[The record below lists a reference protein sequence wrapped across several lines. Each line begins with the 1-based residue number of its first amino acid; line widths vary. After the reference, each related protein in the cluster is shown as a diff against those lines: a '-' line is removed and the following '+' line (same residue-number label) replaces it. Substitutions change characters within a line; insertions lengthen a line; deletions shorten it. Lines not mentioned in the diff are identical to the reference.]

1 MTGEEALDDL
11 FSLRWKKAMIQ
22 KLSINCQQEPML
34 INVVKPMNLPEGMTC
49 ATSVW
54 FDSVDGIYGGL
65 PHSLYLSR
73 AFDFV
78 YRRGLVN
85 GKVYTAKRAGDSSA
99 DSYQVMGEM
108 VQGTPQIVDSISNNK
123 RNDRGDVFSHRQ
135 IVSALSPLNII
146 IISDVI
152 SVVFEKHLP
161 LGFEITDVLFGPF

>member
-1 MTGEEALDDL
+1 
-11 FSLRWKKAMIQ
+11 
-22 KLSINCQQEPML
+22 
-34 INVVKPMNLPEGMTC
+34 
-49 ATSVW
+49 
-54 FDSVDGIYGGL
+54 
-65 PHSLYLSR
+65 
-73 AFDFV
+73 
-78 YRRGLVN
+78 
-85 GKVYTAKRAGDSSA
+85 
-99 DSYQVMGEM
+99 MGEM